1 MSRKMTSGEGSPRFS
16 LSIPSVLV
24 GIVFFVLHLVFQ
36 IFALLQSYVAGM
48 AHFDDPLSRQAAWE
62 SSFWER
68 ATTVTTF
75 PLVRLWEHMP
85 LPWRTYSVVEWA
97 LLMANSLL
105 WAVLLVFAIS
115 SIGNLFSEGGEE

>member
-1 MSRKMTSGEGSPRFS
+1 MTTGDGSPRFS
-16 LSIPSVLV
+16 LSVSSVLV

-62 SSFWER
+62 SRFWER

-85 LPWRTYSVVEWA
+85 LPWRTYSLVEWA
-97 LLMANSLL
+97 LLTANSLL
-105 WAVLLVFAIS
+105 WAGLLVFTIS
-115 SIGNLFSEGGEE
+115 RIGSFFSEGDAE

>member
-1 MSRKMTSGEGSPRFS
+1 MTSRKGPPLLS

-24 GIVFFVLHLVFQ
+24 GVVFFVLHLVFQ

-62 SSFWER
+62 SRFWER

-75 PLVRLWEHMP
+75 PLVRLWEHLP

-97 LLMANSLL
+97 LLTANSLL
-105 WAVLLVFAIS
+105 WAGLLVFAIS
-115 SIGNLFSEGGEE
+115 CIGNLFSEGDED